1 MADETRSPES
11 IHGMATAAKE
21 MVASATQWMIDLQ
34 SLPVED
40 AEAEYLHSMAEA
52 DDMVETM
59 RTMQDEYYQST
70 ASGDWVEAFL
80 AEICDPFG
88 VESTTS
94 LLRQALTAP
103 RWIGLTESSFV
114 DTDSESVLQHCA
126 HSPGFCLKSECLIGM
141 SHWQHEMTFRTA
153 FEAAPFF
160 SDQVYHYLDRISGLS
175 RIEELRDITT
185 FQDVLTICRTERE
198 DARRILRPCV
208 CVEQLQAIINYE
220 AAWLLHSNCGK
231 PAPRQRDFPTPF
243 WLSERT
249 GTIPVVQGDD
259 ETSERKAYSVGYY
272 STEKVRLKARSAKGK
287 PISKSTWQR
296 IRRQLGEEIQ
306 NHPTSGAQK
315 VRFTELAANTLHLNT
330 ENIVFKVPEPTMEVV
345 RKSSESRQ

>member
-220 AAWLLHSNCGK
+220 AAWLLHSFCGM
-231 PAPRQRDFPTPF
+231 PQPQRWAIPTPIQLF
-243 WLSERT
+243 DTSPFIAAAHVIKSRPLRFGSWFQRFKAAKYSENESERAFR
-249 GTIPVVQGDD
+249 DW
-259 ETSERKAYSVGYY
+259 
-272 STEKVRLKARSAKGK
+272 LKL
-287 PISKSTWQR
+287 
-296 IRRQLGEEIQ
+296 QLGKTAFRDTRNGPICFDVAFLQ
-306 NHPTSGAQK
+306 QHGVK
-315 VRFTELAANTLHLNT
+315 D
-330 ENIVFKVPEPTMEVV
+330 
-345 RKSSESRQ
+345 SE